1 MRTQALH
8 SKAYGHQ
15 WHAEICLLAL
25 SMRDVHIIGAH
36 LL

>member
-1 MRTQALH
+1 MHTQALH

-15 WHAEICLLAL
+15 WHADICLLAL
-25 SMRDVHIIGAH
+25 SMRDVHIIRAR